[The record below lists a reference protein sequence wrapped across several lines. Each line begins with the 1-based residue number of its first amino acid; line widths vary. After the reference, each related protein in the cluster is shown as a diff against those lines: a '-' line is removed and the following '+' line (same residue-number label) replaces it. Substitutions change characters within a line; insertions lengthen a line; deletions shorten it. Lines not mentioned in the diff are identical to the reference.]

1 MHRAMPRLEIFLMIK
16 GTKAPEGRT
25 RQGLFLQEGE
35 EEEEEEQEERQEEEE
50 KELMTVK
57 ENWPVDQSV
66 RATKTAI
73 L

>member
-16 GTKAPEGRT
+16 GTKEGRT
-25 RQGLFLQEGE
+25 RQGLVLQEGEAE
-35 EEEEEEQEERQEEEE
+35 EEEEEE
-50 KELMTVK
+50 LMAVK
-57 ENWPVDQSV
+57 GNWPVDQSV

>member
-16 GTKAPEGRT
+16 GTKEGRT
-25 RQGLFLQEGE
+25 RQGLVLQEGEAE
-35 EEEEEEQEERQEEEE
+35 EEEEE
-50 KELMTVK
+50 LMAVK
-57 ENWPVDQSV
+57 GNWPVDQSV